1 MHGVPGWDIFLM
13 RGANAPRAPASLT
26 PSLRSQ
32 ASRVPWPG
40 TSPHRPPC
48 RGIRSW
54 APWHPP
60 EEVLCR
66 LGSLA

>member
-40 TSPHRPPC
+40 TSPHRPPGTRPRKC
-48 RGIRSW
+48 YVASGAS
-54 APWHPP
+54 PDGVP
-60 EEVLCR
+60 
-66 LGSLA
+66 